1 MADKED
7 KTEAPSAKRLAKARE
22 DGQVAI
28 SRELQSLSGI
38 GVAVLA
44 LMMTLPDQ
52 AGRFVLHMRGFML
65 NAGGADLSGNG
76 AAAIWQEA
84 VHASVALAA
93 PAVLAAA
100 AGALT
105 VTVLQTGLLL
115 RPTAMMPQFSRVS
128 PMRGLS
134 RIFGGETAVEAAKA
148 VAKLV
153 AFAIALRHVL
163 LGLLPVLWRSPG
175 WDAATL
181 AARTLRL
188 SLDAVLMLLA
198 VQAGI
203 ALLDVAW
210 VRYHHMTKLRMSKQE
225 LRDEH
230 RESEGD
236 QLVKGR
242 IRQMRRQRAS
252 RRMMDQVPKA
262 TVVITNPTH
271 YAVALVYESGGKA
284 APKLVAKGSGEI
296 AARIR
301 EVAQDNKVPLVS
313 NPPLARAL
321 YVLPLDAEIPREHF
335 QAVAGIIAYVWRL
348 RRPPPGPPAVR

>member
-1 MADKED
+1 MADRED

-28 SRELQSLSGI
+28 SREVQALSGI

-44 LMMTLPDQ
+44 MMMTLPDR
-52 AGRFVLHMRGFML
+52 AGRFVMQMRGMMANVAFV
-65 NAGGADLSGNG
+65 DLSGNG
-76 AAAIWQEA
+76 AATVWREA
-84 VHASVALAA
+84 LMASAA
-93 PAVLAAA
+93 MAGPAVLAAA
-100 AGALT
+100 AGALV

-128 PMRGLS
+128 PMRGLQ
-134 RIFGGETAVEAAKA
+134 RIFGGETAVEAGKA
-148 VAKLV
+148 VVKLI
-153 AFAIALRHVL
+153 AFAMALRHVL
-163 LGLLPVLWRSPG
+163 AGLLPVLWRSSD
-175 WDAATL
+175 WDAGTL
-181 AARTLRL
+181 AARALRL
-188 SLDAVLMLLA
+188 SLDATLMLLA
-198 VQAGI
+198 VQGAI
-203 ALLDVAW
+203 AVLDVMW
-210 VRYHHMTKLRMSKQE
+210 VRYRHTSKLRMSKQE
-225 LRDEH
+225 LRDEF

-242 IRQMRRQRAS
+242 IKQMRRQRAS

-262 TVVITNPTH
+262 TVVVTNPTH
-271 YAVALVYESGGKA
+271 YAVALVYETGGKS
-284 APKLVAKGSGEI
+284 APKLVAKGAGEI

-301 EVAQDNKVPLVS
+301 ELAMDNKVPLVS

-321 YVLPLDAEIPREHF
+321 YALPLDAEIPREHF